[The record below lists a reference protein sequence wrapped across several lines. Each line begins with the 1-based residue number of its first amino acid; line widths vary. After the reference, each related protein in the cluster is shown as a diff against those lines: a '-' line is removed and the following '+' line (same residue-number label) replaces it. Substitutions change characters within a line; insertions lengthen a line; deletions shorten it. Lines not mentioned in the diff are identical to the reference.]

1 MILNAA
7 EGFYLLTNR
16 LHFSFHQWHPVRT
29 TASHVHLA
37 AGYKFMIINSKCLIT
52 VIWQVSTP
60 SELCACLTM
69 VMSTEERRI
78 KDVGSLLLEVGNLL
92 MCSGASTAR
101 VRMTINRISEALGF
115 TTNLFITHRALMLTI
130 SDTDQ
135 EQFLSSLKRVAPHGA
150 NFKVISGISRM
161 SWRIVEEH
169 WELDRIRNEVK
180 RLSDL
185 PHYRRWLVLLVVA
198 LAGAS
203 FCRLFGGNY
212 IEMLVTFAASFMG
225 LFVRQQAS
233 ARHFNQYLCV
243 FFAAFTASFIAGSFK
258 KFGVNMELEHAFATS
273 VLFLVPGIPLINTFS
288 DIIDGNILNGVIR
301 GVHGLT
307 VAVAI
312 SLGMLTT
319 ILIYHFQ

>member
-1 MILNAA
+1 MSSEGRKLN
-7 EGFYLLTNR
+7 E
-16 LHFSFHQWHPVRT
+16 
-29 TASHVHLA
+29 
-37 AGYKFMIINSKCLIT
+37 
-52 VIWQVSTP
+52 
-60 SELCACLTM
+60 
-69 VMSTEERRI
+69 
-78 KDVGSLLLEVGNLL
+78 VGSLLLEIGNLL

-101 VRMTINRISEALGF
+101 VRMTINRISEALGY

-130 SDTDQ
+130 SYAGQ
-135 EQFLSSLKRVAPHGA
+135 EEFLSSLKRIAPHGA

-161 SWRIVEEH
+161 SWKIVEEH
-169 WELDRIRNEVK
+169 WEPGKIRAEIK
-180 RLSDL
+180 RLTGL
-185 PHYRRWLVLLVVA
+185 PHYPRLAVLLVVG

-212 IEMLVTFAASFMG
+212 IEMLVTVAASFLG
-225 LFVRQQAS
+225 LFIRQEATT
-233 ARHFNQYLCV
+233 RHFNQYLCV

>member
-1 MILNAA
+1 MNENDARELN
-7 EGFYLLTNR
+7 
-16 LHFSFHQWHPVRT
+16 
-29 TASHVHLA
+29 
-37 AGYKFMIINSKCLIT
+37 
-52 VIWQVSTP
+52 
-60 SELCACLTM
+60 
-69 VMSTEERRI
+69 
-78 KDVGSLLLEVGNLL
+78 DVGSLLLEVGNLL

-101 VRMTINRISEALGF
+101 VRMTINRISEALGYS
-115 TTNLFITHRALMLTI
+115 TNLFITHRALMLTI
-130 SDTDQ
+130 SDANH

-161 SWRIVEEH
+161 SWRIVEDKWTLEQ
-169 WELDRIRNEVK
+169 IRNEIK
-180 RLSDL
+180 RLTDL
-185 PHYRRWLVLLVVA
+185 SHYPRIIVLLVVG

-212 IEMLVTFAASFMG
+212 IEMMITFAASFAG
-225 LFVRQQAS
+225 LFVRQEAT
-233 ARHFNQYLCV
+233 AKHFNQYLGV

-258 KFGVNMELEHAFATS
+258 KFGLNVELEHAFATS

-301 GVHGLT
+301 GVHGLM

-319 ILIYHFQ
+319 ILIYHF

>member
-1 MILNAA
+1 
-7 EGFYLLTNR
+7 
-16 LHFSFHQWHPVRT
+16 
-29 TASHVHLA
+29 
-37 AGYKFMIINSKCLIT
+37 
-52 VIWQVSTP
+52 
-60 SELCACLTM
+60 
-69 VMSTEERRI
+69 MSSEER
-78 KDVGSLLLEVGNLL
+78 KLNDVGSLLLEIGNLL

-101 VRMTINRISEALGF
+101 VRMTINRISDALGY

-130 SDTDQ
+130 GNSGR
-135 EQFLSSLKRVAPHGA
+135 EEFLSSLKRVAPHGA

-161 SWRIVEEH
+161 SWKIVDEH
-169 WELDRIRNEVK
+169 WELEKIRAEVK
-180 RLSDL
+180 RLAAV
-185 PHYRRWLVLLVVA
+185 PHYPRLVVLLLVG

-212 IEMLVTFAASFMG
+212 LEMFVTFAASFLG
-225 LFVRQQAS
+225 LLVRQEAS
-233 ARHFNQYLCV
+233 TRHFNQYLCV
-243 FFAAFTASFIAGSFK
+243 FFAAFAASFIVGSFK
-258 KFGVNMELEHAFATS
+258 RFGVNMELEHAFATS